1 MPRHLVVRRLLV
13 PLAAA
18 TLAACAGGD
27 AASDSATA
35 ADSAAISPMADT
47 TAAGPAAAAP
57 AGAML
62 DPDAATREDLMA
74 VPGMTAA
81 VADTIVARRPY
92 ANMLALDSVLTRA
105 QLGEAARDSAY
116 ARVWKPIDLNTASD
130 EEILLIP
137 NLGQR
142 MLHEFKEYRP
152 YTSIEQ
158 FRREIGK
165 YVDEA
170 EVARLER
177 YVRNPAGG

>member
-47 TAAGPAAAAP
+47 TGAAAP
-57 AGAML
+57 ASTAAGAML
-62 DPDAATREDLMA
+62 DPDAATREELMG

-81 VADTIVARRPY
+81 IADTIVARRPY
-92 ANMLALDSVLTRA
+92 PNMLALDSVLTRA
-105 QLGEAARDSAY
+105 QLDEAARDTIY
-116 ARVWKPIDLNTASD
+116 TRLWKPIDLNSASAA
-130 EEILLIP
+130 EITLIP
-137 NLGQR
+137 GVGDR
-142 MLHEFKEYRP
+142 MRHEFEEYRP

-165 YVDEA
+165 YVDET

-177 YVRNPAGG
+177 YVRVPTGG